1 MPGVSRGVK
10 RRVLLVV
17 AICVAVTAMFAAT
30 YIIPRADP
38 ILQIAERT
46 VKNAGPTRLTP
57 GLPQ

>member
-1 MPGVSRGVK
+1 VK

-17 AICVAVTAMFAAT
+17 AICVAVTAMLAAT

-38 ILQIAERT
+38 ILQIAEQT

-57 GLPQ
+57 GLQQ